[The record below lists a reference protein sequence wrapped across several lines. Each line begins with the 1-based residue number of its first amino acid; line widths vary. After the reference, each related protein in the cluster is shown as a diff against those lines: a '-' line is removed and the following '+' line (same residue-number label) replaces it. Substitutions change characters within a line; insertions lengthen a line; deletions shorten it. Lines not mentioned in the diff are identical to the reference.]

1 MRIIITIEE
10 RDKLLK
16 LLGNSDSALKDKL
29 LKAKR
34 ERKCSKYRKCQQK
47 EKEIRSEIQK
57 LIYGNYKIKNQE
69 IIKKVGISKAIF
81 YRKYSEEVKKLRE
94 KYQSQALF

>member
-1 MRIIITIEE
+1 MKIILTIEE
-10 RDKLLK
+10 RNKLLK
-16 LLGNSDSALKDKL
+16 LLGNSDSIIRNKL

>member
-1 MRIIITIEE
+1 MQIIITIEE

-16 LLGNSDSALKDKL
+16 LLGNSDSVLRDKL

-47 EKEIRSEIQK
+47 EKQIRIEIQK
-57 LIYGNYKIKNQE
+57 LIYGNYRIKNQE
-69 IIKKVGISKAIF
+69 IIRKMGISKAIF
-81 YRKYSEEVKKLRE
+81 YKKYSEEVKRLRE

>member
-1 MRIIITIEE
+1 MKIILTIEE
-10 RDKLLK
+10 RNKLLK
-16 LLGNSDSALKDKL
+16 LLGNSDSIIRNKL

-69 IIKKVGISKAIF
+69 IIKKSRNIKGYILQKI
-81 YRKYSEEVKKLRE
+81 
-94 KYQSQALF
+94 

>member
-1 MRIIITIEE
+1 MQIIITIEE

-16 LLGNSDSALKDKL
+16 LLGNSDSVLRDKL

-47 EKEIRSEIQK
+47 EKQIRIEIQK
-57 LIYGNYKIKNQE
+57 LIYGNYRIKTKAKLYFE
-69 IIKKVGISKAIF
+69 LGFLYSLFFIKKWT
-81 YRKYSEEVKKLRE
+81 
-94 KYQSQALF
+94 